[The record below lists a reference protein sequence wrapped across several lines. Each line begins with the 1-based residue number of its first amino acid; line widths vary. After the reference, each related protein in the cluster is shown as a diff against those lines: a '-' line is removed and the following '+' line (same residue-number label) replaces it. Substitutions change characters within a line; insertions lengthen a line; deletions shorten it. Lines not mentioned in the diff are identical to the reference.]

1 MYGRDS
7 SSSFKNER
15 FLIVEV
21 ICNSVQETKNFANS
35 LSKKFQKG
43 QVIALNGDL
52 GSGKTTFSQGIAKGL
67 GIEQHVGSPTFK
79 LVSEYVGKFLKLYHV
94 DCYRLNN
101 AEEFLNLGG
110 ENLLLPDNG
119 ITLIEW
125 ANIIQELLPENV
137 IEIVFSRVKTEPN
150 KRLIVIRGMDKSN
163 E

>member
-1 MYGRDS
+1 M
-7 SSSFKNER
+7 
-15 FLIVEV
+15 EV
-21 ICNSVQETKNFANS
+21 ICNSFEETKKFAS
-35 LSKKFQKG
+35 RLSKKFQNG

-52 GSGKTTFSQGIAKGL
+52 GSGKTTFSQGIAEGL

-79 LVSEYVGKFLKLYHV
+79 LVSEYVGQDLKLYHV

-101 AEEFLNLGG
+101 ADEFLNLGG

-125 ANIIQELLPENV
+125 ANIIHELLPQDV
-137 IEIVFSRVKTEPN
+137 IEVVFSRVKGEPN
-150 KRLIVIRGMDKSN
+150 KRLLKIRGIDKPN

>member
-1 MYGRDS
+1 M
-7 SSSFKNER
+7 
-15 FLIVEV
+15 EV
-21 ICNSVQETKNFANS
+21 ICYSFEETKKFAS
-35 LSKKFQKG
+35 RLSKKFQRG

-52 GSGKTTFSQGIAKGL
+52 GSGKTTFSQGIAEGL

-79 LVSEYVGKFLKLYHV
+79 LVSEYIGEDLKLYHV

-125 ANIIQELLPENV
+125 ANIIQELLSEDV
-137 IEIVFSRVKTEPN
+137 IEIIFSRVKGEPN
-150 KRLIVIRGMDKSN
+150 KRLLKIRGMDKPN

>member
-1 MYGRDS
+1 M
-7 SSSFKNER
+7 
-15 FLIVEV
+15 EV
-21 ICNSVQETKNFANS
+21 ICDSFQETKIFAS
-35 LSKKFQKG
+35 RLSKKIQKG
-43 QVIALNGDL
+43 QVIALKGDL
-52 GSGKTTFSQGIAKGL
+52 GSGKTTFSQGIAEGL

-79 LVSEYVGKFLKLYHV
+79 LVSEYVGKVLKLYHV

-125 ANIIQELLPENV
+125 ANIIQELLPEDV
-137 IEIVFSRVKTEPN
+137 IEIVFSRVKGEPN
-150 KRLIVIRGMDKSN
+150 KRLLKIRGMDKSN

>member
-1 MYGRDS
+1 M
-7 SSSFKNER
+7 
-15 FLIVEV
+15 EV
-21 ICNSVQETKNFANS
+21 ICNSFEETKKFAS
-35 LSKKFQKG
+35 RLSKKFQNG

-52 GSGKTTFSQGIAKGL
+52 GSGKTTFSKGIAEGL

-79 LVSEYVGKFLKLYHV
+79 LVSEYVGEDLKLYHV

-101 AEEFLNLGG
+101 ADEFLNLGG

-125 ANIIQELLPENV
+125 ANIIHELLPQDV
-137 IEIVFSRVKTEPN
+137 IEVVFSRVKGEPN
-150 KRLIVIRGMDKSN
+150 KRLLKIRGIDKSN